1 MKISVSSYSF
11 QQYIRQGKLTQYD
24 TVEEAKKIGLEAIE
38 FIDIDAANL
47 DEQKENAFK
56 IKKRADELGMTINA
70 YTIGANLFK
79 GNDEENEKEV
89 QRLCNQLDVAKIL
102 GASVM
107 RHDVCHSLT
116 KTGLGRSFDLML
128 PTIAANARKVT
139 EYGATLGIKTCSE
152 NHGYIAQ
159 DSDRV
164 ERLVN
169 AVAHDN
175 YGLLVDF
182 GNFSCVDED
191 NATAVSRVAPYA
203 FHAHA
208 KDMHKYSG
216 TGQHPGVGMVT
227 RGGNWLRGAIIGQ
240 GNVPVKQCIRIMKR
254 AGYDGYLSIEFEG
267 VEDCIYGISK
277 GFENLKKYISE
288 VESEFTK

>member
-107 RHDVCHSLT
+107 RHDVCYSLT

-240 GNVPVKQCIRIMKR
+240 GNVPVKQCIRIMNR
-254 AGYDGYLSIEFEG
+254 AGYDGHLSIEFEG